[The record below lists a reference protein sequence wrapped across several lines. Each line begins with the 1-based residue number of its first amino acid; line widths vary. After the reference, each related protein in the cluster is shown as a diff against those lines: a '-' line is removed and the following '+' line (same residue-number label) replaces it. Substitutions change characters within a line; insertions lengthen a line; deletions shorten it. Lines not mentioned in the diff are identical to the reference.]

1 MELATILDTISN
13 FGFPIALVLVLGWF
27 VFKIYTDQTKTNKEN
42 LDKVQAESKERE
54 AILYSEIKAN
64 REVNAQAI
72 TTIALYADKLD
83 TIQHDVSDIKTDLI
97 TLNERVNK

>member
-1 MELATILDTISN
+1 MELQTILDTISN
-13 FGFPIALVLVLGWF
+13 FGFPIALVLVLGLF
-27 VFKIYTDQTKTNKEN
+27 IYKIYTDQQKDNKEN
-42 LDKVQAESKERE
+42 LEKVQAESKERE
-54 AILYSEIKAN
+54 AVLYSEIKAN

-97 TLNERVNK
+97 ALNERVSR